1 MRLKKDKA
9 AREKKKKLQPATTA
23 AGDITDITAGS

>member
-9 AREKKKKLQPATTA
+9 AREKKKLQPATTA
-23 AGDITDITAGS
+23 AVDNTDKTAGS

>member
-9 AREKKKKLQPATTA
+9 AREKKKLQPATAADDIRDKTA
-23 AGDITDITAGS
+23 ES